1 MPRHC
6 EMHLLALR
14 IARLKFQAL
23 LVCGNGT
30 IIVFQTMKCSA
41 FAAVSFG
48 PLWVQRH
55 ALVGVSGGFLKK
67 ALAGIASGA
76 I

>member
-1 MPRHC
+1 
-6 EMHLLALR
+6 MHLLALR

-55 ALVGVSGGFLKK
+55 ALVGVSSGFLKK